1 MSICGQLQTAY
12 KDAVARFLVLR
23 RIKFFVVGQW
33 ADKMF
38 EGMDEVQALRRGQV
52 PHPAY
57 YLKGLASNEAFS
69 VLKITLGQMF
79 SEVLELDRPVDGPD
93 LTRVT
98 ITRGS
103 IWDDARYFQA
113 MFALWDLNLPLR
125 LIPKEKMSKFM
136 KMTVNGGKA
145 DKKVQGKVIAAFQDV
160 CREGGRKG
168 GRNNPKAWINDMQFE
183 HLVQV
188 RFLLTFPPKLYTN
201 TRLALP
207 RSVLLI
213 GAYLAK

>member
-12 KDAVARFLVLR
+12 KHAVARFLVLR

-38 EGMDEVQALRRGQV
+38 EGMGEVQALRRGQV

-79 SEVLELDRPVDGPD
+79 SEVLGLDRPVDGPD
-93 LTRVT
+93 LTHAT

-113 MFALWDLNLPLR
+113 MFALWDSDLPLR

-136 KMTVNGGKA
+136 NMKVNGGKA
-145 DKKVQGKVIAAFQDV
+145 DKKVQGKVIAAYQDV
-160 CREGGRKG
+160 CRKG
-168 GRNNPKAWINDMQFE
+168 GRNGPNAWINERQFE

-201 TRLALP
+201 TRLAL
-207 RSVLLI
+207 L
-213 GAYLAK
+213 